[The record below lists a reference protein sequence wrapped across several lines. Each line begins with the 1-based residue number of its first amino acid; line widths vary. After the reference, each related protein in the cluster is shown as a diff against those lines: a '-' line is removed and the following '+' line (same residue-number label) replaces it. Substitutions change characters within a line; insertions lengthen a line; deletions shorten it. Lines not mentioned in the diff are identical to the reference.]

1 MTCIKW
7 AAAPH
12 GRSEADIVLCLLM
25 LTQKLPE
32 LGGCLLEFVKV
43 ITRQAST

>member
-12 GRSEADIVLCLLM
+12 GRSEADIVLCLLFDANTEIAGIGR
-25 LTQKLPE
+25 LFAQV
-32 LGGCLLEFVKV
+32 C
-43 ITRQAST
+43 